1 LSQVLFFSHF
11 STKIPAKPEVL
22 LANREMVL
30 VENLAFFEN
39 LLAFWINLVQICKI
53 LCAKVVIAVVGEFL
67 AFELVFAI
75 FPLPVDLAPDVEFR
89 RIWYFQK
96 FCNTYFPTAQSL
108 W

>member
-1 LSQVLFFSHF
+1 MSQVLFFSHF
-11 STKIPAKPEVL
+11 FTKIPAKLEVL

-39 LLAFWINLVQICKI
+39 LLSFWINLVQIRKI
-53 LCAKVVIAVVGEFL
+53 LCAKVVIAVVGEFP

-89 RIWYFQK
+89 
-96 FCNTYFPTAQSL
+96 
-108 W
+108 